1 MAEPFN
7 TSITLTK
14 DDARRFHEYDADP
27 LKYENDR
34 SRDAAKRAR
43 QIAKDFK
50 L

>member
-7 TSITLTK
+7 TSIELHGE
-14 DDARRFHEYDADP
+14 DARRFHEYDQDP
-27 LKYENDR
+27 FKFENAQ

-43 QIAKDFK
+43 VIAAKIR